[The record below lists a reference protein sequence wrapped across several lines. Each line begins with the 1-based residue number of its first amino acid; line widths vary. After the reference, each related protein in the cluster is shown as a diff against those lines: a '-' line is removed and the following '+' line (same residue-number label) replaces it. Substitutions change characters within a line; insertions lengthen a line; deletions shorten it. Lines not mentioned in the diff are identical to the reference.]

1 MPERH
6 HGAGAYPGLDS
17 GYPERGRGADS
28 GWRGAFPQ
36 GISHAPPERM
46 DDIMMRGMNMQQ
58 MMKQAK
64 AMQKKMMAEHEE
76 LAKQEFVGK
85 APDDMVTA
93 TFSGDNQLID
103 LKIKPEAVDPDD
115 IDMLQDLVIAAVKDG
130 MKQVNDA
137 TQQKLGKYTQGMG
150 L

>member
-1 MPERH
+1 
-6 HGAGAYPGLDS
+6 
-17 GYPERGRGADS
+17 
-28 GWRGAFPQ
+28 
-36 GISHAPPERM
+36 
-46 DDIMMRGMNMQQ
+46 MMRGMNMQQ

-93 TFSGDNQLID
+93 TFSGDKQLMD
-103 LKIKPEAVDPDD
+103 LKINPEAVDPDD
-115 IDMLQDLVIAAVKDG
+115 VDMLQDLVIAAIKDG
-130 MKQVNDA
+130 MKQVDDA

>member
-1 MPERH
+1 
-6 HGAGAYPGLDS
+6 
-17 GYPERGRGADS
+17 
-28 GWRGAFPQ
+28 
-36 GISHAPPERM
+36 M
-46 DDIMMRGMNMQQ
+46 DDIMMRG
-58 MMKQAK
+58 
-64 AMQKKMMAEHEE
+64 MQKKMMAEHEE

>member
-1 MPERH
+1 
-6 HGAGAYPGLDS
+6 
-17 GYPERGRGADS
+17 
-28 GWRGAFPQ
+28 
-36 GISHAPPERM
+36 
-46 DDIMMRGMNMQQ
+46 
-58 MMKQAK
+58 
-64 AMQKKMMAEHEE
+64 MQKKMMAEHEE

-85 APDDMVTA
+85 APHDMVTA

>member
-1 MPERH
+1 
-6 HGAGAYPGLDS
+6 
-17 GYPERGRGADS
+17 
-28 GWRGAFPQ
+28 
-36 GISHAPPERM
+36 M

-64 AMQKKMMAEHEE
+64 AMQKKMMAEQED
-76 LAKQEFVGK
+76 LAEQEFVGK

-93 TFSGDNQLID
+93 TFSGDNQLVD
-103 LKIKPEAVDPDD
+103 LKIDPQAVDPDD
-115 IDMLQDLVIAAVKDG
+115 VDMLQDLVIAAIKDG

-137 TQQKLGKYTQGMG
+137 TQQKLGKYTKGMG

>member
-1 MPERH
+1 
-6 HGAGAYPGLDS
+6 
-17 GYPERGRGADS
+17 
-28 GWRGAFPQ
+28 
-36 GISHAPPERM
+36 
-46 DDIMMRGMNMQQ
+46 MMLGMNMQQ

-93 TFSGDNQLID
+93 KFSGDNQLID

-115 IDMLQDLVIAAVKDG
+115 IEMLQDLVIAAVKDG

>member
-1 MPERH
+1 MLI
-6 HGAGAYPGLDS
+6 GLL
-17 GYPERGRGADS
+17 GGRS
-28 GWRGAFPQ
+28 YV
-36 GISHAPPERM
+36 
-46 DDIMMRGMNMQQ
+46 
-58 MMKQAK
+58 
-64 AMQKKMMAEHEE
+64 
-76 LAKQEFVGK
+76 EFVGK
-85 APDDMVTA
+85 APDDMVTS

>member
-1 MPERH
+1 
-6 HGAGAYPGLDS
+6 
-17 GYPERGRGADS
+17 
-28 GWRGAFPQ
+28 
-36 GISHAPPERM
+36 
-46 DDIMMRGMNMQQ
+46 MMRGMNMQQ

-76 LAKQEFVGK
+76 LAKQKFVGK

>member
-1 MPERH
+1 
-6 HGAGAYPGLDS
+6 
-17 GYPERGRGADS
+17 
-28 GWRGAFPQ
+28 
-36 GISHAPPERM
+36 M
-46 DDIMMRGMNMQQ
+46 D
-58 MMKQAK
+58 
-64 AMQKKMMAEHEE
+64 EHEE

-93 TFSGDNQLID
+93 KFSGDNQLID

>member
-1 MPERH
+1 
-6 HGAGAYPGLDS
+6 
-17 GYPERGRGADS
+17 
-28 GWRGAFPQ
+28 
-36 GISHAPPERM
+36 M

-103 LKIKPEAVDPDD
+103 LKIKPEAVDPDAEVAEPEV
-115 IDMLQDLVIAAVKDG
+115 IDEKEGEIVEDTE
-130 MKQVNDA
+130 N
-137 TQQKLGKYTQGMG
+137 
-150 L
+150 

>member
-1 MPERH
+1 
-6 HGAGAYPGLDS
+6 
-17 GYPERGRGADS
+17 
-28 GWRGAFPQ
+28 
-36 GISHAPPERM
+36 
-46 DDIMMRGMNMQQ
+46 MMRGMNMQQ

-93 TFSGDNQLID
+93 TFSGDNQLLD

-115 IDMLQDLVIAAVKDG
+115 IEMLQDLVIAAMKDG

>member
-1 MPERH
+1 
-6 HGAGAYPGLDS
+6 
-17 GYPERGRGADS
+17 
-28 GWRGAFPQ
+28 
-36 GISHAPPERM
+36 
-46 DDIMMRGMNMQQ
+46 MMRGMNMQQ

-76 LAKQEFVGK
+76 LPKQEFVGK

>member
-1 MPERH
+1 
-6 HGAGAYPGLDS
+6 
-17 GYPERGRGADS
+17 
-28 GWRGAFPQ
+28 
-36 GISHAPPERM
+36 
-46 DDIMMRGMNMQQ
+46 MMRGMNMQQ

-64 AMQKKMMAEHEE
+64 AIQKKMMAEHEE

-103 LKIKPEAVDPDD
+103 LKINPEAVDPDD
-115 IDMLQDLVIAAVKDG
+115 VDMLQDLVIAAIKDG
-130 MKQVNDA
+130 MKQVNNA

>member
-1 MPERH
+1 
-6 HGAGAYPGLDS
+6 
-17 GYPERGRGADS
+17 
-28 GWRGAFPQ
+28 
-36 GISHAPPERM
+36 
-46 DDIMMRGMNMQQ
+46 MMRGMNMQQ

-64 AMQKKMMAEHEE
+64 AMQKKMMAEHDE

-85 APDDMVTA
+85 APADMVTA
-93 TFSGDNQLID
+93 TFSGDNQLLD

-130 MKQVNDA
+130 MKQVQDA

>member
-1 MPERH
+1 
-6 HGAGAYPGLDS
+6 
-17 GYPERGRGADS
+17 
-28 GWRGAFPQ
+28 
-36 GISHAPPERM
+36 M

-64 AMQKKMMAEHEE
+64 AMQKKMMAEE

>member
-1 MPERH
+1 MSRRPNF
-6 HGAGAYPGLDS
+6 GGMG
-17 GYPERGRGADS
+17 
-28 GWRGAFPQ
+28 
-36 GISHAPPERM
+36 
-46 DDIMMRGMNMQQ
+46 GMNMQQ

-64 AMQKKMMAEHEE
+64 AMQKKMMAEHED

>member
-1 MPERH
+1 
-6 HGAGAYPGLDS
+6 
-17 GYPERGRGADS
+17 
-28 GWRGAFPQ
+28 
-36 GISHAPPERM
+36 
-46 DDIMMRGMNMQQ
+46 MMRGMNMQQ

-76 LAKQEFVGK
+76 LAKQEFVRK

>member
-1 MPERH
+1 
-6 HGAGAYPGLDS
+6 
-17 GYPERGRGADS
+17 
-28 GWRGAFPQ
+28 
-36 GISHAPPERM
+36 
-46 DDIMMRGMNMQQ
+46 MMRGMNMQQ

-93 TFSGDNQLID
+93 TFSGEKELID
-103 LKIKPEAVDPDD
+103 INIKPEVVDPDD

>member
-1 MPERH
+1 
-6 HGAGAYPGLDS
+6 
-17 GYPERGRGADS
+17 
-28 GWRGAFPQ
+28 
-36 GISHAPPERM
+36 M

-103 LKIKPEAVDPDD
+103 LTDFREINGN
-115 IDMLQDLVIAAVKDG
+115 ILGNIMLNGTILVK
-130 MKQVNDA
+130 
-137 TQQKLGKYTQGMG
+137 T
-150 L
+150 

>member
-1 MPERH
+1 
-6 HGAGAYPGLDS
+6 
-17 GYPERGRGADS
+17 
-28 GWRGAFPQ
+28 
-36 GISHAPPERM
+36 M

-64 AMQKKMMAEHEE
+64 AMQKIMMAEHEE

-103 LKIKPEAVDPDD
+103 LKIKSEAVDPDD